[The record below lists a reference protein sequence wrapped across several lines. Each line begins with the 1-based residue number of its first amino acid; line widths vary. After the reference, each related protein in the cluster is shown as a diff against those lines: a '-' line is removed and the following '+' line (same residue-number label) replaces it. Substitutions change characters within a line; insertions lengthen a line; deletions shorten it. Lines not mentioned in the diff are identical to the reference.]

1 MKEHYCINLKFKDES
16 ITSKIL
22 HAHLFVSD
30 SQMYFQIIDNEENSQ
45 IDTAFS
51 LSDSGVLGYFEEK
64 FEIVETE
71 ISLLFDKSRIYKMTS
86 FQNDSTNTYFTI
98 YVSNI
103 GLIFPNT
110 PKQNINEGKAILND
124 NGLKIVNSFYSFF
137 TNLKDKN
144 NFSISRMNGMSDFYE
159 INKMSFRP
167 ELEFSNN
174 EQRGSQE
181 FTIRKIP
188 TLNYKFNDL
197 DFEQIKRNNEI
208 ICSFLSFCYG
218 IRIEVKK
225 LVYRT
230 EKEIFIYR
238 KTEPNNKVFISNFL
252 TVFDLLENNY
262 NIDKILKTHWFKQFI
277 LKENKLKKAID
288 NYLHSREVDFSSSF
302 LLLFNIIEIF
312 NINPQ
317 IERFE
322 FNDLKDE
329 NFKKAYKLISE
340 SLLDEKDIDSLRNK
354 WDGLISKI
362 SIKPLKSP
370 LEETLR
376 LNNINPLDF
385 GYSFDKLKKTRDK
398 LTHGSVTS
406 IKEEELKSQI
416 YCLRKISTSLILSN
430 LGLKD
435 DLKKHKISH

>member
-1 MKEHYCINLKFKDES
+1 MKEHYCINLKFKDQR

-22 HAHLFVSD
+22 HGHLFVSD
-30 SQMYFQIIDNEENSQ
+30 SQMYFQIIDNDDNSQ
-45 IDTAFS
+45 IDTKFS
-51 LSDSGVLGYFEEK
+51 ISDSGVFGYFEEK

-71 ISLLFDKSRIYKMTS
+71 ISLLFDKSKIYKMTS

-110 PKQNINEGKAILND
+110 PQQNINQGKAILND

-144 NFSISRMNGMSDFYE
+144 NFSISRMNGMSYFYE

-174 EQRGSQE
+174 EQRNSEE
-181 FTIRKIP
+181 FTIKKIP

-252 TVFDLLENNY
+252 TVFNLLENNY
-262 NIDKILKTHWFKQFI
+262 NIDKILKTHWFEQFI

-312 NINPQ
+312 NVNPQ

-340 SLLDEKDIDSLRNK
+340 SLLYEKDIDSLRNK

-376 LNNINPLDF
+376 LNNINPLHF

>member
-1 MKEHYCINLKFKDES
+1 VKEYYCINLKFKDDRIS
-16 ITSKIL
+16 SKIL

-30 SQMYFQIIDNEENSQ
+30 LQIYFQIIDNDENSQ
-45 IDTAFS
+45 IDTKFS
-51 LSDSGVLGYFEEK
+51 MSDTGVFGNFEEK
-64 FEIVETE
+64 FEIIDSE
-71 ISLLFDKSRIYKMTS
+71 ISLLFDQSRIYKMTS
-86 FQNDSTNTYFTI
+86 FENDSKNTFFTLYI
-98 YVSNI
+98 SNI
-103 GLIFPNT
+103 VLILPN
-110 PKQNINEGKAILND
+110 KYQEFVDEGKAILNY
-124 NGLKIVNSFYSFF
+124 NGLKVVNLFYSYFC
-137 TNLKDKN
+137 NLKDKN
-144 NFSISRMNGMSDFYE
+144 EFSISRMQGMFDFYE
-159 INKMSFRP
+159 IIKMSFRP
-167 ELEFSNN
+167 ELDYSYN
-174 EQRGSQE
+174 EHRDSEE
-181 FTIRKIP
+181 FTIKKIP

-238 KTEPNNKVFISNFL
+238 NTEPNNKVFISNFL
-252 TVFDLLENNY
+252 TIFNLLENNY
-262 NIDKILKTHWFKQFI
+262 NIDKILKTHWFEQFI

-302 LLLFNIIEIF
+302 LLLFNIIEIL
-312 NINPQ
+312 NVNPQ

-406 IKEEELKSQI
+406 IKEEELKLQI

-435 DLKKHKISH
+435 DLKKI

>member
-1 MKEHYCINLKFKDES
+1 MKENYCINLKFKDQR

-86 FQNDSTNTYFTI
+86 FQNDSKNTYFTI

-252 TVFDLLENNY
+252 TVFNLLENNY
-262 NIDKILKTHWFKQFI
+262 NIDKILKTHWFEQFI

-312 NINPQ
+312 NVNPQ

-398 LTHGSVTS
+398 LTHGSITS
-406 IKEEELKSQI
+406 IKEEELKLQI